1 MSVLFMARFRRY
13 MNEFCGYV
21 ISDEY
26 YGETESQD
34 KQIYKLSEIDGEV
47 PLIVAMTGKVAV
59 QVISKLRDRKKCA
72 VFIGGAGN
80 DEIGT
85 GCQNAKSYYLWNR
98 ELL

>member
-1 MSVLFMARFRRY
+1 M
-13 MNEFCGYV
+13 

-59 QVISKLRDRKKCA
+59 QVISKLRDRKNVLFLSVEPEMTK
-72 VFIGGAGN
+72 
-80 DEIGT
+80 
-85 GCQNAKSYYLWNR
+85 
-98 ELL
+98 